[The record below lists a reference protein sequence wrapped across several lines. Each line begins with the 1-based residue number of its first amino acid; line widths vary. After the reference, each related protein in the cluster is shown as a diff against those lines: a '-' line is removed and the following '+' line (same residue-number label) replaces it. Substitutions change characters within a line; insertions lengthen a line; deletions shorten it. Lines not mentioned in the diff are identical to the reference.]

1 MSRIVPAA
9 LVTALGNAQIEPFFA
24 IEMMFDTRTIT
35 FNGESI
41 DVGPLRLW
49 SGMHDKTIN
58 VQGSDQTFT
67 GSGGLLSIGGLE
79 ETGDLSAKSVT
90 LTLSGVPSTII
101 SLALQEPY
109 QRRACRI
116 YFGVESVSDVVEI
129 FTGKMNTMRILDSEE
144 TATIEMT
151 VESKLVELER
161 SSNLRYTD
169 LNHKSRKPNDA
180 FFEYVQSIQDVKVAW
195 GRKAG

>member
-49 SGMHDKTIN
+49 SGMYDKTIS
-58 VQGSDQTFT
+58 VQGSNQTFT
-67 GSGGLLSIGGLE
+67 GSGGLLTIGGLE
-79 ETGDLSAKSVT
+79 ETGDLSAKAVT
-90 LTLSGVPSTII
+90 LTLSGVPSSII

-109 QRRACRI
+109 QRRVCRI
-116 YFGVESVSDVVEI
+116 YFGVEGVSDVVEI
-129 FTGKMNTMRILDSEE
+129 FTGKMNTMRLLDSDS
-144 TATIEMT
+144 TATVELS

-161 SSNLRYTD
+161 SSDWRYTD
-169 LNHKSRKPNDA
+169 ESHKLRYAGDS
-180 FFEYVQSIQDVKVAW
+180 FFSYVQNIQDAQVLW
-195 GRKAG
+195 GRK

>member
-49 SGMHDKTIN
+49 SGMYDKTIS
-58 VQGSDQTFT
+58 VQGSNQTFT
-67 GSGGLLSIGGLE
+67 GSGGLLTIGGLE
-79 ETGDLSAKSVT
+79 ETGDLSAKSVQ
-90 LTLSGVPSTII
+90 LTLSGVPSNII

-109 QRRACRI
+109 QRRVCRI

-129 FTGKMNTMRILDSEE
+129 FTGKMNTMRLLDSED
-144 TATIEMT
+144 TATIELT

-161 SSNLRYTD
+161 SANWRYTD
-169 LNHKSRKPNDA
+169 ENHKSRNSGDT
-180 FFEYVQSIQDVKVAW
+180 FFTFVQGIQDAQIPW
-195 GRKAG
+195 GRR